1 MKTTNNNPTA
11 MEGFRPTRE
20 WLPWRYIANPNVIN
34 RVTCRHRRNQRCT
47 CGQPAQPP
55 QQHQEQTTPEKQQ
68 QSAGPT
74 VALAEVEHYLNLLWN
89 AVTEAVRRF
98 PDANQ
103 ALNEVLARYSR
114 QYPGPFGRP
123 HPPPHLVGT

>member
-1 MKTTNNNPTA
+1 

-20 WLPWRYIANPNVIN
+20 WLPWRYIANANVIN

-47 CGQPAQPP
+47 CGQPEPHREPHNAPIDPP
-55 QQHQEQTTPEKQQ
+55 
-68 QSAGPT
+68 AGPT
-74 VALAEVEHYLNLLWN
+74 VAIAEVEHYLNLLWN
-89 AVTEAVRRF
+89 AVTEAVHRF
-98 PDANQ
+98 PDANR

-123 HPPPHLVGT
+123 APYPQPVGT